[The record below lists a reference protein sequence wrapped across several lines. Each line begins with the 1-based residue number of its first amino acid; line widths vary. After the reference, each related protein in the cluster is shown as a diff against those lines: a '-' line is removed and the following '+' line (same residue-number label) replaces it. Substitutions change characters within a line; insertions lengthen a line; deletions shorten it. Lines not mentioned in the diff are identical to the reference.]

1 MLLSWID
8 MRPTFA
14 RRPAP
19 GHRLGCGSVWLT
31 SSWLAFTLTLGALGA
46 LACGG
51 GATASPL
58 DSSSGPP
65 AASDPPPSA
74 SGGSSGPAAEST
86 GSSAAGS
93 GSDSASAPA
102 DGASAA
108 AGNAAAGNAAAGN
121 ADASGPSGA
130 VPTPPTLPPTLA
142 SGDVQG
148 QYFVPVAPELL
159 AYATF
164 DVPTIRI
171 RQHNREIE
179 IAYTLPALLVGGDQ
193 ELSFRGP
200 DSADANGVYQLSGD
214 SGQARCQWLETAF
227 SCDEALSGIAIDRD
241 KLEREYAQLPAAE
254 SDARWS
260 IANQFSDDPI
270 GKLTFPR

>member
-1 MLLSWID
+1 MMLNWID
-8 MRPTFA
+8 MRPIFA

-19 GHRLGCGSVWLT
+19 EHTLGCGPARLT
-31 SSWLAFTLTLGALGA
+31 SSWFVLALGA

-51 GATASPL
+51 AGSTAL
-58 DSSSGPP
+58 DSSSAQPESTAPVGSEQQPATSSGTP
-65 AASDPPPSA
+65 AAPAP
-74 SGGSSGPAAEST
+74 GSAESRAA
-86 GSSAAGS
+86 SSDS
-93 GSDSASAPA
+93 GSAGAPA
-102 DGASAA
+102 DGAMAA
-108 AGNAAAGNAAAGN
+108 AGNAAAAG
-121 ADASGPSGA
+121 AGPSNA
-130 VPTPPTLPPTLA
+130 VPGSGTSATLPPSLA

-148 QYFVPVAPELL
+148 QYVVPVAPELEG
-159 AYATF
+159 YATF

-171 RQHNREIE
+171 RQHNSEIE

-227 SCDEALSGIAIDRD
+227 SCDEALSGVEIDRD
-241 KLEREYAQLPAAE
+241 KLEREYAKLPAAE